1 MKKNLYLLLMFL
13 AAFFAACDDT
23 DKIFDTTEV
32 PPSQTNKLMIL
43 CEGSFD
49 HNNSTLAYYDL
60 STKKIDLDYFKT
72 VNGRGLGDT
81 ANDILKYGSKIYVVV
96 NVSGSVE
103 VLDAKSG
110 RSIESIDMKTTSLES
125 KQPRYAA
132 AYGGK
137 VYVTSFDDTVT
148 RIDTVTLAIDG
159 SVKVGRDPEGICI
172 KNNKIYVANS
182 GGLDYATG
190 NYDTTVSI
198 INLQNFT
205 VEKTVEVGTNPY
217 QVFADSEGDVYVTT
231 RGNYADIAPAFKK
244 IDTNYKVT
252 TINNVQVSE
261 FTIVNDKAYILYNE
275 WGNPSTIKVFDC
287 NTEKVTA
294 ENFVTDGTSIPNGY
308 KISADAYSG
317 EVYVTT
323 SDYSNFGN
331 VFCFD
336 KDGKFK
342 FKLSGVGLGPNKVIF
357 LN

>member
-1 MKKNLYLLLMFL
+1 MRKNLYLLLMFL
-13 AAFFAACDDT
+13 AALFAACDDT
-23 DKIFDTTEV
+23 DKIVDPTEV

-81 ANDILKYGSKIYVVV
+81 ANDILKYGSKIYIVV
-96 NVSGSVE
+96 NVSGSIE

-110 RSIESIDMKTTSLES
+110 RSIKNIDMKTSTGES

-148 RIDTVTLAIDG
+148 RIDTATLAIDG
-159 SVKVGRDPEGICI
+159 SVKVGRDPDGICI

-182 GGLDYATG
+182 GGLDFATK
-190 NYDTTVSI
+190 NYDKTVSV

-205 VEKTVEVGTNPY
+205 VEKTIEVGTNPY

-231 RGNYADIAPAFKK
+231 RGNYDDIAPAFKK
-244 IDTNYKVT
+244 INPNYEVT
-252 TINNVQVSE
+252 AINNVQVSE

-275 WGNPSTIKVFDC
+275 WGNPSVVKVFDC
-287 NTEKVTA
+287 QTEKVVT
-294 ENFVTDGTSIPNGY
+294 ENFIVDKTLNVNGY
-308 KISADAYSG
+308 KIAADAY
-317 EVYVTT
+317 VYVTT
-323 SDYSNFGN
+323 TDYITSGN

-336 KDGKFK
+336 KTGKLK
-342 FKLSGVGLGPNKVIF
+342 FKLESVGMNPNKVIF

>member
-1 MKKNLYLLLMFL
+1 MRKNLYLLLMFL
-13 AAFFAACDDT
+13 AAFFTACDDT
-23 DKIFDTTEV
+23 EKIVDPTE
-32 PPSQTNKLMIL
+32 SQNDKLMIL
-43 CEGSFD
+43 CEGSFNG
-49 HNNSTLAYYDL
+49 NNSTLAYYDL
-60 STKKIDLDYFKT
+60 STKKIIDKDFFNT

-81 ANDILKYGSKIYVVV
+81 ANDILKYGSKIYIVV
-96 NVSGSVE
+96 NVSGSIE

-110 RSIESIDMKTTSLES
+110 RSIKNIDMKTSTGES

-148 RIDTVTLAIDG
+148 RIDTATLAIDG
-159 SVKVGRDPEGICI
+159 SVKVGRDPDGICI

-198 INLQNFT
+198 IGLQNFT
-205 VEKTVEVGTNPY
+205 VEKTIEVGTNPY

-231 RGNYADIAPAFKK
+231 RGNYVDIAPTFKK
-244 IDTNYKVT
+244 ISPNYEVT
-252 TINNVQVSE
+252 AINNVQVSE

-275 WGNPSTIKVFDC
+275 WGNPSVVKVFDC
-287 NTEKVTA
+287 QTEKVVT
-294 ENFVTDGTSIPNGY
+294 ENFIVDKTLNVNGY
-308 KISADAYSG
+308 KIAADAY
-317 EVYVTT
+317 VYVTT
-323 SDYSNFGN
+323 TDYITSGN

-336 KDGKFK
+336 KTGKLK
-342 FKLSGVGLGPNKVIF
+342 FKLESVGMNPNKVIF

>member
-13 AAFFAACDDT
+13 AAFFTACDDT
-23 DKIFDTTEV
+23 DKIVDPTEV

-43 CEGSFD
+43 CEGSF
-49 HNNSTLAYYDL
+49 NGINSTLAYYDL
-60 STKKIDLDYFKT
+60 STKKIDPDYFKT

-103 VLDAKSG
+103 VLDAKTG
-110 RSIESIDMKTTSLES
+110 RSIESIDMKTTSPES

-190 NYDTTVSI
+190 IYDTTVSI
-198 INLQNFT
+198 IGLQNFT
-205 VEKTVEVGTNPY
+205 VEKTIEVGTNPY

-231 RGNYADIAPAFKK
+231 RGNYDDIAPTFNK
-244 IDTNYKVT
+244 ISPNYEVT
-252 TINNVQVSE
+252 AINNVQVSE
-261 FTIVNDKAYILYNE
+261 FTIVNDKAYILYNK
-275 WGNPSTIKVFDC
+275 WGNPSVVKVFDC
-287 NTEKVTA
+287 QTEKVVT
-294 ENFVTDGTSIPNGY
+294 ENFIVDKTLNVNGY
-308 KISADAYSG
+308 KIAADAY
-317 EVYVTT
+317 VYVTT
-323 SDYSNFGN
+323 TDYITSGN

-336 KDGKFK
+336 KTGKLK
-342 FKLSGVGLGPNKVIF
+342 FKLESVGMNPNKVIF

>member
-23 DKIFDTTEV
+23 DKIVDPTEV

-43 CEGSFD
+43 CEGSF
-49 HNNSTLAYYDL
+49 NGINSTLAYYDL
-60 STKKIDLDYFKT
+60 STKNIDKDFFNT

-81 ANDILKYGSKIYVVV
+81 ANDILKYGSKIYIVV
-96 NVSGSVE
+96 NVSGSIE

-110 RSIESIDMKTTSLES
+110 RSIKNIDMKTSTGES

-148 RIDTVTLAIDG
+148 RIDTATLAIDG
-159 SVKVGRDPEGICI
+159 SVKVGRDPDGICI
-172 KNNKIYVANS
+172 KNHKIYVANS
-182 GGLDYATG
+182 GGLDYATR

-198 INLQNFT
+198 IGLQNFT
-205 VEKTVEVGTNPY
+205 VEKTIEVGTNPY

-231 RGNYADIAPAFKK
+231 RGNYVDIAPTFKK
-244 IDTNYKVT
+244 ISPNYEVT
-252 TINNVQVSE
+252 AINNVQVSE

-287 NTEKVTA
+287 STEKVVT
-294 ENFVTDGTSIPNGY
+294 ENFVTDGTSISNGY

-323 SDYSNFGN
+323 SDYFTFGN

-336 KDGKFK
+336 KNGKLNFE
-342 FKLSGVGLGPNKVIF
+342 LSGVGLGPNKVIF